1 MYRKLFKSSKAITL
15 AVVALQLGACGSMQV
30 AKKKPDYQP
39 AMPIVIEKN
48 IAVNGSIYHSTS
60 NRFLFEDLKAR
71 RVGDLIT
78 VILEEQT
85 NAAKTASTNTNKD
98 SGIEVPGPTLLGLP
112 ITKNGRALLNSSVTS
127 NTKFSGS
134 GDSSQSNSLSGNI
147 TVTVS
152 QVLPNGNMLVR
163 GEKLLTLNNGSEVV
177 QISGIV
183 RAVDVT
189 PQNTVVSNQIANANI
204 TYSGKGAVADS
215 NKMGWVTR
223 FFNSGLW
230 PF

>member
-1 MYRKLFKSSKAITL
+1 MYRKLFQSAKAITL
-15 AVVALQLGACGSMQV
+15 GSAALFISACSTMQE
-30 AKKKPDYQP
+30 ALKKPDYQP
-39 AMPIVIEKN
+39 AMPIVIEKT
-48 IAVNGSIYHSTS
+48 ATVNGSIYNSNS

-98 SGIEVPGPTLLGLP
+98 SSIAVPGPTILGLP
-112 ITKNGRALLNSSVTS
+112 VTKNGRSLLDSSVTS

-152 QVLPNGNMLVR
+152 QVLPNGNMLVK

-183 RAVDVT
+183 RSVDVS
-189 PQNTVVSNQIANANI
+189 PQNTIVSTQIANANI

-215 NKMGWVTR
+215 NKIGWVTR

>member
-1 MYRKLFKSSKAITL
+1 MHRKLIQSAYAITL
-15 AVVALQLGACGSMQV
+15 AGAALLLSACSMQE
-30 AKKKPDYQP
+30 ALKKPDYKP
-39 AMPIVIEKN
+39 AMPIVIER
-48 IAVNGSIYHSTS
+48 AATLNGSIYHSSS

-78 VILEEQT
+78 VILEEKT

-98 SGIEVPGPTLLGLP
+98 SSIEVPGPTIFGLP
-112 ITKNGRALLNSSVTS
+112 VTNNGRAILNNSLTS

-152 QVLPNGNMLVR
+152 QVLPNGNMFVK

-189 PQNTVVSNQIANANI
+189 PQNTIVSTQIANANI

-215 NKMGWVTR
+215 NKIGWVTR

>member
-1 MYRKLFKSSKAITL
+1 MYRKLLQSAKAMTL
-15 AVVALQLGACGSMQV
+15 AYAALLLSACSMQE
-30 AKKKPDYQP
+30 ALKKPDYQP
-39 AMPIVIEKN
+39 AMPIVIEKT
-48 IAVNGSIYHSTS
+48 ATSNGSIYHSS
-60 NRFLFEDLKAR
+60 NNRFLFEDLKAR

-98 SGIEVPGPTLLGLP
+98 SSIEIPGPTILGLP
-112 ITKNGRALLNSSVTS
+112 VTKNGRSLLNASATS

-152 QVLPNGNMLVR
+152 QVLPNGNMFVK
-163 GEKLLTLNNGSEVV
+163 GQKLLTLNNGSEVV

-183 RAVDVT
+183 RALDVT
-189 PQNTVVSNQIANANI
+189 PENTVVSTQIANANI
-204 TYSGKGAVADS
+204 TYSGQGAVADS
-215 NKMGWVTR
+215 NKIGWVTR